1 MTKHKWE
8 DDQMQELLVS
18 EEMSLSHIAADRDFR
33 ACMEACDK
41 LLTQKGADYEVKAL
55 TAKEQADRDRQ
66 RVSNFYAEAA
76 SLGLTPFQVLGVY
89 FHKHLRAIDKYL
101 ATGSV
106 ASEPI
111 EGRIHDAINYLLL
124 LFKLIKVEGRIEA
137 P

>member
-1 MTKHKWE
+1 MI
-8 DDQMQELLVS
+8 LP
-18 EEMSLSHIAADRDFR
+18 HISADRDFR

-55 TAKEQADRDRQ
+55 TAKEQEDRDRQ

-89 FHKHLRAIDKYL
+89 MHKHQRAIDKFL

-111 EGRIHDAINYLLL
+111 ETRIFDNINYLLL
-124 LFKLIKVEGRIEA
+124 AYKLCKVEERAKAGT

>member
-1 MTKHKWE
+1 MT
-8 DDQMQELLVS
+8 D
-18 EEMSLSHIAADRDFR
+18 LSFAKTPMILPHIQNDRDFR

-66 RVSNFYAEAA
+66 RVSNFYAEAV

-89 FHKHLRAIDKYL
+89 MHKHLRAIDKYI
-101 ATGSV
+101 ATGHL

-111 EGRIHDAINYLLL
+111 EGRIHDAVNYLILM
-124 LFKLIKVEGRIEA
+124 FKLCKVEERAKAGT